1 MATITAI
8 QNGNWSDA
16 STWDLN
22 RVPDTYDD
30 VYVGEYIVQNLPTN
44 VTVKSLHN
52 TIGYCKF
59 TDTSTQI
66 FNGDLFSG
74 EGVEV
79 LQMLQNNIQL
89 YINGNVY
96 GSMIRTN
103 HDTYLMSRTQTIVIN
118 GNVTLSREDILWNS
132 PASGPFHYNNWYLTI
147 NGNVTLNQNSKLFN
161 TLLGNGNYL
170 ISLSVNGNSYF
181 YDLSS
186 IGDLRIYQQS
196 HKIVLTFNG
205 NVFLNSNNFLSS
217 PILHSSLNT
226 FTIYGDFEIVD
237 CVGINFAN
245 IHDAYIY
252 GNVKYHN
259 KHRLNSL
266 FYVKNN
272 VYVHDDYKCMYAGD
286 DSPILYC
293 VPSVEYP
300 NVYDVREGVPYADGQ
315 LVGKLETVEVNTSNT
330 INVYPYAK
338 RVI

>member
-1 MATITAI
+1 MATITAV

-22 RVPDTYDD
+22 RIPDIDDD
-30 VYVGEYIVQNLPTN
+30 VYVGQYIVRNLPTN
-44 VTVKSLHN
+44 VTVKSVHN

-59 TDTSTQI
+59 TNTPTQI

-79 LQMLQNNIQL
+79 LQMPQNPKTL

-103 HDTYLMSRTQTIVIN
+103 HDVYSSGQRQTIVID
-118 GNVTLSREDILWNS
+118 GNVTLSRDDILWNRPS
-132 PASGPFHYNNWYLTI
+132 SGQFHYNYWNLTI
-147 NGNVTLNQNSKLFN
+147 NGNITLNQNSKLID
-161 TLLGNGNYL
+161 TRAGNGNHE

-186 IGDLRIYQQS
+186 IGDLKIYQPL
-196 HKIVLTFNG
+196 HKITLTFNG
-205 NVFLNSNNFLSS
+205 NVFLNSDNFLSS
-217 PILHSSLNT
+217 SILYSTFNT

-237 CVGINFAN
+237 HVGVNFTN
-245 IHDAYIY
+245 IHNAYIY

-259 KHRLNSL
+259 KYRLNGL
-266 FYVKNN
+266 FQVRGN
-272 VYVHDDYKCMYAGD
+272 VYAHDDYKCIYAGD

-315 LVGKLETVEVNTSNT
+315 LVGKLEPVEVNTSNT